1 MDYDKTNAESIL
13 HGKGRVAVVVHKT
26 FLDREEKDTL
36 RAAISDSSSSVVQ
49 LGNNFY
55 GLLIDEEPDAG
66 EFPEPQVHVPDPD
79 HVCDDNDDCEFHE
92 YQGPKPVTEQGDEP
106 TMEDLKALTVARLQE
121 LADKEQVDLTGLK
134 LKDDILGRM
143 AAHFGLDPA
152 S

>member
-1 MDYDKTNAESIL
+1 MNPESL
-13 HGKGRVAVVVHKT
+13 MHERGSVAVVAHKNQFT
-26 FLDREEKDTL
+26 REEKDAL
-36 RAAISDSSSSVVQ
+36 RDSDLVVM
-49 LGNNFY
+49 GDYFA
-55 GLLIDEEPDAG
+55 LLIVEEPS
-66 EFPEPQVHVPDPD
+66 EFPSHAPDPD

-92 YQGPKPVTEQGDEP
+92 YQGPKPDPEQGDEP
-106 TMEDLKALTVARLQE
+106 TMEDLRGLTVARLQE

>member
-1 MDYDKTNAESIL
+1 MDSDMKVAYLWDEHATK
-13 HGKGRVAVVVHKT
+13 KGRDYIPEGELSGTQRDLMLQDSRYVWMRGSGRTQQPYGEIQIRRSEQPVVV
-26 FLDREEKDTL
+26 
-36 RAAISDSSSSVVQ
+36 
-49 LGNNFY
+49 
-55 GLLIDEEPDAG
+55 
-66 EFPEPQVHVPDPD
+66 VPDPD

>member
-1 MDYDKTNAESIL
+1 MSEIVTDR
-13 HGKGRVAVVVHKT
+13 GRTGVLAYKDQ
-26 FLDREEKDTL
+26 FAREEKDVL
-36 RAAISDSSSSVVQ
+36 RDEVAYGEVED
-49 LGNNFY
+49 LGNGWYFVPTESVRTIETGTDY
-55 GLLIDEEPDAG
+55 K
-66 EFPEPQVHVPDPD
+66 HVPDPD

-92 YQGPKPVTEQGDEP
+92 YQGPKVEAVTEQGDEP